1 MTREKLKSVP
11 KYLVEAQKCISRQHV
26 KVIKVLK
33 SSIYRQNTIA
43 LAVLRQCPE
52 AMVIE
57 APAFWNNK
65 QTC

>member
-1 MTREKLKSVP
+1 MSMHFKQIAVEITLRDKRKIEKCP
-11 KYLVEAQKCISRQHV
+11 RI
-26 KVIKVLK
+26 K
-33 SSIYRQNTIA
+33 SSTYRQNTIA

-57 APAFWNNK
+57 APAFWNNQ